1 MIVEKV
7 INILNQNRIVF
18 VSTENKKIRNKETKE
33 EFIAAFKGN
42 DTIDKYEEIE

>member
-1 MIVEKV
+1 MIIEKV
-7 INILNQNRIVF
+7 IKILGKDRTVF

-42 DTIDKYEEIE
+42 DSVDKYEEIE